1 VQADVYV
8 DEYALMDAPGSVIMS
23 SGVGPE
29 YNPETFTA
37 VYPK

>member
-1 VQADVYV
+1 VCSSD
-8 DEYALMDAPGSVIMS
+8 L
-23 SGVGPE
+23 SGVGPD